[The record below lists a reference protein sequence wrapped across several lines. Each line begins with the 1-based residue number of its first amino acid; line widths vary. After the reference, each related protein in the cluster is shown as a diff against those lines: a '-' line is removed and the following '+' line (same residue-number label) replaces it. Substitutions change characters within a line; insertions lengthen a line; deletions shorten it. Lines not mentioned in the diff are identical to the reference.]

1 MFRGL
6 AALFK
11 SGLILNPMVL
21 SGIAFGIFMAAA
33 VDMTKVF
40 ALYKDWHFYLLAA
53 VWAVLYNFGFQKRY
67 HDGGEGLDYLTML
80 QNALGSAA
88 MFLTSVFCAASFVF
102 FIFF

>member
-33 VDMTKVF
+33 DMSKVF

-53 VWAVLYNFGFQKRY
+53 MWAVLYNIGFQKRY
-67 HDGGEGLDYLTML
+67 HDGGEGLDYQAML
-80 QNALGSAA
+80 QNVLGSAA
-88 MFLTSVFCAASFVF
+88 MFLISVFCAASFVF

>member
-33 VDMTKVF
+33 VDMAKVF

-53 VWAVLYNFGFQKRY
+53 VWVFYTISDFRNVIM
-67 HDGGEGLDYLTML
+67 T
-80 QNALGSAA
+80 AA
-88 MFLTSVFCAASFVF
+88 RGW
-102 FIFF
+102 II